1 MVGFFLVRCGTML
14 HLVFGCMCSGKTTRL
29 IMTAR
34 AAAQQGARCLV
45 LNSSI
50 DTRSPPHTVQT
61 HDGVELSACKV
72 SDVNTV
78 SIDHYSMIFI
88 DEAQFQPN
96 LVPFVHKCLAR
107 NKIVHAYGL
116 NGDYRRQLMGTMH
129 LLLPH
134 ADSMQLLTARC
145 GCGEPAI
152 HSQRLVDVD
161 AADVIDVA
169 AEYLPKCRNCFQR

>member
-1 MVGFFLVRCGTML
+1 
-14 HLVFGCMCSGKTTRL
+14 MCSGKTTQL
-29 IMTAR
+29 IRSAR
-34 AAAQQGARCLV
+34 AAARQGTRCLV

-50 DTRSPPHTVQT
+50 DTRSPPQTVCT

-78 SIDHYSMIFI
+78 SIDHYTMIFI

-116 NGDYRRQLMGTMH
+116 NGDYRQRLLGTMH
-129 LLLPH
+129 LLLPY
-134 ADSMQLLTARC
+134 ADSMRLLTAQC

-152 HSQRLVDVD
+152 YSQRLDEDVED
-161 AADVIDVA
+161 VEDVIDVA
-169 AEYLPKCRNCFQR
+169 AEYLPKCRNCIER